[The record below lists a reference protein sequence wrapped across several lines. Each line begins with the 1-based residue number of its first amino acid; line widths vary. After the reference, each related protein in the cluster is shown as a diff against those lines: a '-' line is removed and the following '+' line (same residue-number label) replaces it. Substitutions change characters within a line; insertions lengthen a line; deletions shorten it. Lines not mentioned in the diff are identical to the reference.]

1 MLIKRLLKYRLKQ
14 FIFLVMISIICI
26 SNANAWVYPEH
37 RRISILAI
45 QQLSQAQ
52 QQLLH
57 QIWQEIRKGNELRLS
72 EQVFNLHQPN
82 PVTQIDFAAW
92 SAIAGDH
99 SCSPNNML
107 ETILKSNWILKVASI
122 ANQLEEDFLNVKNNT
137 QLVNTLRKSDLKLM
151 RTDNEYVTRAG
162 ANSVHFLLPRQT
174 VSVSGK
180 DFLMSSIEAGA
191 PLNAMGAYAYYHQ
204 QALHKSK
211 LYASLPNEDPSRTI
225 LIMGALADEAFAIH
239 FLQDAYAAGHAVGSW
254 GNASQQKGTHDYYNE
269 HGLAVDTW
277 DGKKQVVFGDAYL
290 KKEDL
295 ALTAE
300 AVTKSLAQVLNSI
313 SSNNFSNPIKV
324 APYADTFNICNNT
337 LMPTQQ
343 YDIASINEIF
353 QKTLV
358 PGLAN
363 GSGALP
369 RFRAE
374 IGSFIGISTA
384 LIGSSLSG
392 GFAKDQNTIG
402 GMGGIEGNI
411 RFGIGLNGVLNQSG
425 DGLAFIQFGWRQDG
439 ASNNNII
446 NSNPSV
452 LASNAITSAIP
463 ARSGYNIRI
472 RMPFYIIP
480 GDLLLAI
487 PTLLFTSP
495 KTLSRMAVGA
505 VNGGLIPWQSVIT
518 TKVGRFQMVLGRE
531 VGITLYGL
539 KTPRD
544 YILIPTA
551 NSSVAVE
558 YRSTKLE
565 FPILEY
571 RPSRKFSQDQ
581 TSTVLVQLSAGV
593 DMPHKA
599 KSIFPIGEPTPVLK
613 PIWFSSIRFMF
624 NWRHYL

>member
-99 SCSPNNML
+99 SCSPKNMI

-174 VSVSGK
+174 VSISGK
-180 DFLMSSIEAGA
+180 DYLMSSIEAGA

-204 QALHKSK
+204 LALHKSK
-211 LYASLPNEDPSRTI
+211 LYASLPKEDPSRTI

>member
-99 SCSPNNML
+99 SCSPKNML

-174 VSVSGK
+174 VSISGK
-180 DFLMSSIEAGA
+180 DYLMSSIEAGA

-211 LYASLPNEDPSRTI
+211 LYASLPKEDPSRTI

>member
-1 MLIKRLLKYRLKQ
+1 MLTKRLLKYRLKQ
-14 FIFLVMISIICI
+14 FIFLMMISIICI

-180 DFLMSSIEAGA
+180 DYLMSSIEAGA

-337 LMPTQQ
+337 LIPTQQ

-613 PIWFSSIRFMF
+613 PIWFSSIKFMF

>member
-99 SCSPNNML
+99 SCSPKNML

-174 VSVSGK
+174 VSISGK
-180 DFLMSSIEAGA
+180 DYLMSSIEAGA

>member
-1 MLIKRLLKYRLKQ
+1 MFLLRLFNYKIKYNIVLLVIGLMYITK
-14 FIFLVMISIICI
+14 V
-26 SNANAWVYPEH
+26 NAWVYPEH

-45 QQLSQAQ
+45 QQLSQQ
-52 QQLLH
+52 QQLLLH
-57 QIWQEIRKGNELRLS
+57 QIWQDIRKGNELRLS
-72 EQVFNLHQPN
+72 EQVFNLNQPN

-99 SCSPNNML
+99 SCSPNSML
-107 ETILKSNWILKVASI
+107 ETILKSNWILKVATI
-122 ANQLEEDFLNVKNNT
+122 GNQLEDGFSKVKNNT
-137 QLVNTLRKSDLKLM
+137 QLINTLRKSDLQLM
-151 RTDNEYVTRAG
+151 RADNEYVTRAG

-174 VSVSGK
+174 VNVTSK
-180 DFLMSSIEAGA
+180 DYLMSSIEAGA

-211 LYASLPNEDPSRTI
+211 LYASLPKEDPSRTI

-290 KKEDL
+290 RKEDL
-295 ALTAE
+295 AITAD

-313 SSNNFSNPIKV
+313 SANNFSNPIKV
-324 APYADTFNICNNT
+324 AIYADTFNICSNT

-343 YDIASINEIF
+343 YDVARITEIF

-363 GSGALP
+363 GDGSLP

-374 IGSFIGISTA
+374 IGSFIGVSTA

-392 GFAKDQNTIG
+392 GFAKDQNSFG

-439 ASNNNII
+439 ASSNNII

-472 RMPFYIIP
+472 RMPFYLIP

-539 KTPRD
+539 RTPRD
-544 YILIPTA
+544 YMLVPTT

-565 FPILEY
+565 FPFLEY

-613 PIWFSSIRFMF
+613 PIWFSSIRLMF